1 MLWLKIVTFIV
12 WVYVVYALHRAQLFF
27 FKFIVGSIGM
37 FFFLMVFIQPLILRH
52 LSMAVTIVTGI
63 LGDVFGLFD
72 SYYRYLTL
80 FIPKGTISV
89 SMIIDYECS
98 GIVEIMAFSSLL
110 WFFPLYTRLEKLI
123 IDAVGITLIFIAN
136 VIRLFLIAVMIYF
149 YGNEIFYF
157 AHTLFGRIIFYIF
170 SITLYFYVF
179 TRPHIIRQRVG
190 VFKYGNIDN
199 IEPDR

>member
-12 WVYVVYALHRAQLFF
+12 WLYVVYALHRAELFF
-27 FKFIVGSIGM
+27 FKFLVGSVGM
-37 FFFLMVFIQPLILRH
+37 FFFLMMFIQPIILH
-52 LSMAVTIVTGI
+52 PLSMAVTAVTGI
-63 LGDVFGLFD
+63 PGDLFGFYD
-72 SYYRYLTL
+72 SYYRHVTL
-80 FIPKGTISV
+80 FIPKDTISV

-110 WFFPLYTRLEKLI
+110 WFYPLYNNLEKLV
-123 IDAVGITLIFIAN
+123 IDTVGIALIFLVN
-136 VIRLFLIAVMIYF
+136 VLRLFLIAVLIYY
-149 YGNEIFYF
+149 YGNEVFYF
-157 AHTLFGRIIFYIF
+157 AHTLFGRVIFYIF

-179 TRPHIIRQRVG
+179 TRPHIIRQKVG